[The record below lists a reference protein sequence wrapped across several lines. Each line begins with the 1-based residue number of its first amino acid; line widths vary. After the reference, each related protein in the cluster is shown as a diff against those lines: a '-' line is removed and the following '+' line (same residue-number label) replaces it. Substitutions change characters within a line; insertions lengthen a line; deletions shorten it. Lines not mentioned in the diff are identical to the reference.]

1 MKKIFKYL
9 LIICFFGTIYSCERG
24 ILQAPDTTGLVNLNK
39 VYSSATNAISA
50 LMANYRHTLEVGWN
64 IANSGEPN
72 IGWYHGT
79 VGGVAGELS
88 RGLGWHGCYVYAATG
103 PSAQPNSL
111 VTLSNYT
118 SLGVSISNFSLI
130 YPGIRANWLVKENI
144 DIVPDMDA
152 PTKAYVKAEAM
163 GLNAYWYLQL
173 FKNYG
178 GMPLVKNSL
187 LPTDSLNIPRA
198 TLQQTLDYTLQLCD
212 SAIAG
217 LPDAWP
223 AVYNGRLTRGAAM
236 AIKAQVLLFAA
247 RPLFNS
253 VTPILSLG
261 ANNNLICFGTADP
274 NRWNEAITASET
286 ALAWA
291 TANGK
296 ILINT
301 GGGVGI
307 PNVNAFA
314 DYGTATSTPS
324 NQEIILACHRDETND
339 GTYYNTS
346 NYWTSSRYNN
356 QAYGLLRQALIRYY
370 KADGTEQSWPSAAD
384 AAPRLA
390 ADYITR
396 FKQMEPRFQADFTGP
411 GIDAANNLGDNN
423 WSAKGWNLPISNNG
437 SVFPQ
442 GNATT
447 CHGTATQTKF
457 YYKAGSRLWFEFPIF
472 RVAELYLNL
481 AEAYN
486 EVGQTAKALANLNMV
501 HNRAGLP
508 SITETDQTKL
518 RAIIQR
524 EWAVEFMQ
532 ENKRYY
538 DARHWRLNIGSAD
551 GNTMYGPQEEFQF
564 DVTSTSNATVNLP
577 TNLKTYWSFVAFT
590 SYYHPKMYLEP
601 IPLAEMNKG
610 YLIQNPGY

>member
-1 MKKIFKYL
+1 MKKIFRYL
-9 LIICFFGTIYSCERG
+9 IIICFFGAIYSCQKS
-24 ILQAPDTTGLVNLNK
+24 ILQAPDTTGLVNLDK

-64 IANSGEPN
+64 VSNSAEPS

-79 VGGVAGELS
+79 VGAVGGELS
-88 RGLGWHGCYVYAATG
+88 RGLSWHGCYVYAATG
-103 PSAQPNSL
+103 PSPQYNNGISSL
-111 VTLSNYT
+111 TTV
-118 SLGVSISNFSLI
+118 GVSISNFSII
-130 YPGIRANWLVKENI
+130 YPGIRANWLIKENI
-144 DIVPDMDA
+144 DKVPDMDA
-152 PTKAYVKAEAM
+152 VNKSYVKAEAT

-198 TLQQTLDYTLQLCD
+198 TLQETLDYTLQLCD

-217 LPDAWP
+217 LPDTWP
-223 AVYNGRLTRGAAM
+223 AAFNGRLTKGAAM
-236 AIKAQVLLFAA
+236 AIKAQVLMFAA
-247 RPLFNS
+247 RPLFNNT
-253 VTPILSLG
+253 TPILSLG
-261 ANNNLICFGTADP
+261 ANNNLICFGAVDQ
-274 NRWNEAITASET
+274 NRWNTAIAASEA
-286 ALAWA
+286 ALASA
-291 TANGK
+291 IANGK
-296 ILINT
+296 ALINT
-301 GGGVGI
+301 GGGVGV
-307 PNVNAFA
+307 PNPNAFA

-324 NQEIILACHRDETND
+324 NQEIILACHRDETTD

-370 KADGTEQSWPSAAD
+370 KADGTEQSWPSATD

-411 GIDAANNLGDNN
+411 GIDAANNPGDNN
-423 WSAKGWNLPISNNG
+423 WSAKGWNLPMSNNS

-442 GNATT
+442 GNGTS

-486 EVGQTAKALANLNMV
+486 EVGQSAKALANLNMV
-501 HNRAGLP
+501 HNRAGLS
-508 SITETDQTKL
+508 SIKETDQTKL

-524 EWAVEFMQ
+524 EWAIEFMQ

-577 TNLKTYWSFVAFT
+577 TNLNKYWSFVAFT
-590 SYYHPKMYLEP
+590 SYYNPKMYLEG
-601 IPLAEMNKG
+601 IPTLELNKG